1 MNSMNELVSIAKD
14 HGGIIE
20 TKIAVCTDTGCAC
33 YSHKSHIRRYAA
45 LSLSKKSRALFC
57 WIIRAG
63 MLVFRAKNV
72 RWIMRNVFRTSRT
85 NGKILSVVK

>member
-1 MNSMNELVSIAKD
+1 M
-14 HGGIIE
+14 IE
-20 TKIAVCTDTGCAC
+20 VNFCEFTRAWDTPKIAVCTDTGCAC

-57 WIIRAG
+57 WIFRAG

-72 RWIMRNVFRTSRT
+72 RWIMRMFFNSSGQTA
-85 NGKILSVVK
+85 KICPL